1 MPTNYVKWLS
11 VRNGREQTLSQCSL
25 SLFLV
30 HPSFLFSLVLLDC
43 FFQRGKDYDV
53 HHRHRGRFLFSLVL
67 LDCFIQRGKDY
78 DVHHRHRGLPEP
90 GPESSESLGP
100 VDTSLLPKEKEG
112 KTEPRVSKQETP
124 ANISHVSVNTY
135 ILGQKALPGSCSRH
149 SYHVQL
155 CRLPTIQRHLT
166 KWASQSWNP
175 VCGLLTMSCTPAL
188 GCILLKDE
196 VTISNSY
203 KGTKRK
209 LQFF

>member
-1 MPTNYVKWLS
+1 MPTNYVKRLS

-53 HHRHRGRFLFSLVL
+53 HHRHRG
-67 LDCFIQRGKDY
+67 
-78 DVHHRHRGLPEP
+78 LPEP

-100 VDTSLLPKEKEG
+100 VDTSLLPKEREG

-166 KWASQSWNP
+166 KWTSQSWNP
-175 VCGLLTMSCTPAL
+175 VWPAHHVLHPSIGLYPSE
-188 GCILLKDE
+188 GWGDH
-196 VTISNSY
+196 
-203 KGTKRK
+203 
-209 LQFF
+209 F